1 MKDNLKK
8 GQAFIG
14 IDDNKY
20 YFLGYDSDNQILF
33 TTLDLWTDKEQKYM
47 VKSNLFI
54 KEILDE
60 KNDIIDNST
69 WFYQSIKELE
79 NSTTNEKV
87 KRCLDLIY
95 NSNNDEIELKP
106 ISIGPL
112 VKGQAYSNEFK
123 QYYEVIGFLVE
134 NKIYVDG
141 EFKSYEKGFFSIY
154 HSKCNENVPLIFERG
169 YRDSDNSF
177 IGKSFIASNNDRVDV
192 VDEIMSK
199 ELVRSELNEE
209 IKNVFNDN
217 NDERIK

>member
-47 VKSNLFI
+47 VKNNLFI

-60 KNDIIDNST
+60 KNELIDNST
-69 WFYQSIKELE
+69 WYYQSIKELE
-79 NSTTNEKV
+79 NATTNEKV
-87 KRCLDLIY
+87 KRCLDTIY
-95 NSNNDEIELKP
+95 NSNNDEIELRP

-112 VKGQAYSNEFK
+112 VRGQAYSNEYK

-134 NKIYVDG
+134 NKIYVDNT
-141 EFKSYEKGFFSIY
+141 FKSYEKGFFSIY
-154 HSKCNENVPLIFERG
+154 HSNCNENVPLIFERG
-169 YRDSDNSF
+169 YKDSDNSF
-177 IGKSFIASNNDRVDV
+177 IGKTFIASNNDRVDV
-192 VDEIMSK
+192 KEEIISK
-199 ELVRSELNEE
+199 ELVRNELREDIKKILENNTEE
-209 IKNVFNDN
+209 RSK
-217 NDERIK
+217 